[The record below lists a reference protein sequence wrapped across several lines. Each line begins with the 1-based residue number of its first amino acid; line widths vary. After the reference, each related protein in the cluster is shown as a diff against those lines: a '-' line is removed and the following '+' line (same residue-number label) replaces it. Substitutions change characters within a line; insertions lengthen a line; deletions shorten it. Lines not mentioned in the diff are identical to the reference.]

1 MTDQNVATLASCV
14 ATGITLVL
22 WRVATRHAE
31 GRSEAEARLLNSGFA
46 MLAVM
51 LVVTVVA
58 TLGGF

>member
-1 MTDQNVATLASCV
+1 MTDQNVATLASSV
-14 ATGITLVL
+14 AAAISLVL
-22 WRVATRHAE
+22 WRVATRHVE

-46 MLAVM
+46 ILAVM

>member
-1 MTDQNVATLASCV
+1 MTDQNVATLASSV
-14 ATGITLVL
+14 GAGVSLVL
-22 WRVATRHAE
+22 WRGATRHAE

-46 MLAVM
+46 ILAVM

>member
-14 ATGITLVL
+14 ATAISLVM
-22 WRVATRHAE
+22 WRVATRHVE
-31 GRSEAEARLLNSGFA
+31 GRTEAEARLLNSGFA
-46 MLAVM
+46 MLVVM

>member
-1 MTDQNVATLASCV
+1 MTDQNVATLASSV
-14 ATGITLVL
+14 AAAVSLVL
-22 WRVATRHAE
+22 GRVAPRHAE

-46 MLAVM
+46 ILAVM

>member
-22 WRVATRHAE
+22 WRVATRHAD

-51 LVVTVVA
+51 LVTTVVA

>member
-1 MTDQNVATLASCV
+1 MTDQNVATLASFV
-14 ATGITLVL
+14 ASGIALVL

-46 MLAVM
+46 MLVVM

>member
-14 ATGITLVL
+14 ATGITLVM

-31 GRSEAEARLLNSGFA
+31 VRTEAEARLLNSGFA
-46 MLAVM
+46 MLTVM

>member
-22 WRVATRHAE
+22 WRVATRPGK
-31 GRSEAEARLLNSGFA
+31 GRTEAETRLLNSGFA

>member
-22 WRVATRHAE
+22 WRVATRHAD

>member
-1 MTDQNVATLASCV
+1 MTDQNVATLASSV
-14 ATGITLVL
+14 AAAVSLVL

-46 MLAVM
+46 ILAVM